1 MKHGIRNFFL
11 CLGALSIALEI
22 SGLPGPLN
30 SDLAHAADGTA
41 LPPAAPVAAVY
52 QPLNEQVEV
61 FVVDANG
68 ALNVVW
74 KDNNGSWKAPFPLT
88 SANFTI
94 PGASIAAIY
103 YPTYQQ
109 LEVFVVDKNGVLNVV
124 WKDHNGPWHAPVGLT
139 DPGFA
144 PPGAPLA
151 AVYQPLN
158 RGHRT
163 AVDAQ
168 LLTSRSLQ
176 QVDRAFDILSGER
189 LAVTPFDALAQRNRQ
204 LTPGW
209 LLRNA
214 PATPVSAQYGQ
225 RGIRAPSRPRAGGAE
240 CSARQW
246 WTGLAGEPA
255 VVDRAK
261 SSTVLHAIA

>member
-1 MKHGIRNFFL
+1 VKHGIRNFFL

-214 PATPVSAQYGQ
+214 PATPVSAQYSQ